1 MAASQSPIVRVPSRC
16 TPETAQATVTFEV
29 IGYSLHKG
37 LGRGK
42 CLCSAAFSIGGYEW
56 CIRYFPDGSKNVASE
71 GYVSVFL
78 MLLTKDAEVRANYT
92 FKLVDSFRAR
102 SVMLLPS
109 RMQRVFNSS
118 TRYWGYRTF
127 MKRTVEQESV
137 YLRDDRLLIECDLE
151 VIKETLVVQLP
162 PSNLSD
168 NLAKLLEEKKGAD
181 VTFSVQG
188 EFFSAHRIVLA
199 MRSPVFDA
207 ELYGPM
213 GDKGR
218 QDITIE
224 DMQAAVFKAFLHFIY
239 TDSMPSMDD
248 LVDEDKTEMVKHLLV
263 AADKYAMERMKM
275 ICEGMLCKSI
285 DVQTVAT
292 ILALADQYHCS
303 NLKDAC
309 IEFMLSSNRLA
320 DVIASKGYVHL
331 KRSHPGVI
339 VDVFER
345 AAKSRK
351 I

>member
-1 MAASQSPIVRVPSRC
+1 
-16 TPETAQATVTFEV
+16 
-29 IGYSLHKG
+29 
-37 LGRGK
+37 
-42 CLCSAAFSIGGYEW
+42 
-56 CIRYFPDGSKNVASE
+56 
-71 GYVSVFL
+71 
-78 MLLTKDAEVRANYT
+78 
-92 FKLVDSFRAR
+92 
-102 SVMLLPS
+102 
-109 RMQRVFNSS
+109 
-118 TRYWGYRTF
+118 
-127 MKRTVEQESV
+127 
-137 YLRDDRLLIECDLE
+137 
-151 VIKETLVVQLP
+151 
-162 PSNLSD
+162 
-168 NLAKLLEEKKGAD
+168 
-181 VTFSVQG
+181 
-188 EFFSAHRIVLA
+188 

-248 LVDEDKTEMVKHLLV
+248 LVDEDKTEIVKHLLV
-263 AADKYAMERMKM
+263 AADKYAMERLKM
-275 ICEGMLCKSI
+275 ICEGMLCRSI

-309 IEFMLSSNRLA
+309 IEFMLSANRMT
-320 DVIASKGYVHL
+320 DVIASQGYAHL

-345 AAKSRK
+345 AAKSSK